1 MVITTYSTSIFK
13 HPNCV
18 QNPGQR
24 PGYSDRHA
32 TVPLQGSG
40 ISLLGS
46 SVECGFKRVQVDRG
60 RRMEEVWPLCWPPP
74 AARAEGRFT
83 PNSDELSLRDFSL
96 ARVHNCL
103 FSWGLE
109 WGWGCCRKEDDCP
122 KKKKTKQQTLRG
134 TVLGLS
140 DSEIFLWY
148 LKLSLHKNSTSALNH
163 DSFPPSTPSLGQ
175 PFKL

>member
-109 WGWGCCRKEDDCP
+109 WGGGCCRKEDDCP
-122 KKKKTKQQTLRG
+122 KKKKRQNNRPSEVPFWAWVIQKFSFG
-134 TVLGLS
+134 TWSS
-140 DSEIFLWY
+140 DYIRIAHL
-148 LKLSLHKNSTSALNH
+148 L
-163 DSFPPSTPSLGQ
+163 
-175 PFKL
+175 

>member
-122 KKKKTKQQTLRG
+122 KKKKRQNNRPSEVPFWAWVIQKFSFG
-134 TVLGLS
+134 TWSS
-140 DSEIFLWY
+140 DYIRIAHL
-148 LKLSLHKNSTSALNH
+148 L
-163 DSFPPSTPSLGQ
+163 
-175 PFKL
+175 